1 MRCHQ
6 FREIADSRLGSDGSV
21 GTTHAVNLHLAKCA
35 ECQKELSARRELR
48 TRLRHALINAP
59 ENRMRPEFASI
70 LRTRLRDYAETNPNS
85 VAALDSSSSP
95 AKHRVAALALAA
107 CIVLALGIGPAVLR
121 EWHTLRTAG
130 RDRLAVSSHA
140 PDPRQLQNLFNA
152 SLARSAVGDHR
163 DCAIH
168 FRLLEKPIDLDEAGR
183 KYDSSYV
190 NLSSAVLSG
199 GLPAGVEFLEA
210 HSCIFQSRRFAH
222 IVLRYQGRLVSLLI
236 TDNEGN
242 MRTSQS
248 SPPTIEQDMPIECS
262 QVDGYRIS
270 SLQTAGHALFVVS
283 DLSEGTNLALARA
296 LAFRAIKHV
305 ASTELPRLPE
315 DSLAAAKT

>member
-1 MRCHQ
+1 MRMKMRCHQ

-70 LRTRLRDYAETNPNS
+70 LRTRLRDYAETNPNA
-85 VAALDSSSSP
+85 VAALDHSSSP

-168 FRLLEKPIDLDEAGR
+168 FRLSEKPIDLDEAGR
-183 KYDSSYV
+183 KYDPSYV
-190 NLSSAVLSG
+190 NLSRAVLSG
-199 GLPAGVEFLEA
+199 ELPAGVEFREA
-210 HSCIFQSRRFAH
+210 HSCIFESRRFAH
-222 IVLRYQGRLVSLLI
+222 IVLRYHGRLVSLLI
-236 TDNEGN
+236 TAIEGN
-242 MRTSQS
+242 MGESHLS
-248 SPPTIEQDMPIECS
+248 LPTIDRDTAIASS
-262 QVDGYRIS
+262 QFDGYQVSGLPTR
-270 SLQTAGHALFVVS
+270 GHAIFVVS
-283 DLSEGTNLALARA
+283 DLSEGENLALARA
-296 LAFRAIKHV
+296 LAPSAVTHVTRTEIK
-305 ASTELPRLPE
+305 A
-315 DSLAAAKT
+315 